1 MLAQRQVLTFLEK
14 ATRHSGGASAPE
26 ESLFGFEK
34 KRDSS
39 LRLPAAG
46 GLGVTGRASPML
58 AHAVG
63 ALRLQACPRQAGPEL
78 QLQEN
83 DK

>member
-1 MLAQRQVLTFLEK
+1 MLAQQEVLTLLE
-14 ATRHSGGASAPE
+14 TSTLIPRASEPK

-39 LRLPAAG
+39 LRLPATSR
-46 GLGVTGRASPML
+46 LGVTGRASPML
-58 AHAVG
+58 ARAIE

-83 DK
+83 YK